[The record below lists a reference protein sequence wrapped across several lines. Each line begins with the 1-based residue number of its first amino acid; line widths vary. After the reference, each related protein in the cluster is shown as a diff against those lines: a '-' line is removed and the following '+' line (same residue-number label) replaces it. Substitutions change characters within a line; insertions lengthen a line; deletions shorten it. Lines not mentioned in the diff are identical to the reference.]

1 MEEIR
6 KGIAEL
12 NIVERLL
19 KRIQKKLGEFDKES
33 RKVVKLRRLIQG
45 DIHVTNTYRSLGG

>member
-19 KRIQKKLGEFDKES
+19 KRIQEKLGEFDKES